1 MIEEELEPDR
11 VDLGYGGS
19 EVLRRA
25 AADWSDLV
33 AQRRHGDEQRVVL
46 VEHARTRGGVEA
58 QQALAAQQV
67 NALSATTAAATTA
80 LVLIQAQLTIVTQEA
95 NSVAQ
100 RHGVIEI
107 SLRLAFGVRVVDLK
121 WAKIR
126 ILCIVA
132 RKLAHK

>member
-67 NALSATTAAATTA
+67 NALPTATAA

-95 NSVAQ
+95 NSVTQ
-100 RHGVIEI
+100 RHGVIKI
-107 SLRLAFGVRVVDLK
+107 SLRLALGVRVVDLK
-121 WAKIR
+121 WVTKTLLSINTHTR
-126 ILCIVA
+126 NNLT
-132 RKLAHK
+132 